1 MFKLIKIQNSGV
13 NVPEPMLLGK
23 PATLVVKTGEALIIS
38 DGLLAKCPATTIPT
52 HVSLSNGAYGD
63 TDVIVFEVN
72 SNMIFET
79 TVNADPS
86 MLDVGAKVTIANA
99 PDGSATR
106 VSATTTAGVAT
117 IVDLMGAEKVGDKL
131 NVKFN

>member
-13 NVPEPMLLGK
+13 NVPEPMLLK
-23 PATLVVKTGEALIIS
+23 KSASLVVKIGEALVIT
-38 DGLLAKCPATTIPT
+38 DGLLAKCPATTTPT
-52 HVSLSNGAYGD
+52 HISLSNGEYGESEV
-63 TDVIVFEVN
+63 TVFEVN

-86 MLDVGAKVTIANA
+86 MLDIGAKVTIANA
-99 PDGSATR
+99 PDSSATR
-106 VSATTTAGVAT
+106 VSATTASGVAT
-117 IVDLMGAEKVGDKL
+117 IVDLMNAENVGDKI

>member
-13 NVPEPMLLGK
+13 NVPEPMLLK
-23 PATLVVKTGEALIIS
+23 KSASLVVKIGEALVIT

-52 HVSLSNGAYGD
+52 HISLSNGEYGESEV
-63 TDVIVFEVN
+63 TVFEVN

-79 TVNADPS
+79 TVSADPS
-86 MLDVGAKVTIANA
+86 MLDIGAKVTIANA

-106 VSATTTAGVAT
+106 VSATTASGVAT
-117 IVDLMGAEKVGDKL
+117 IVDLMNAENVGDKI